1 MTLKEIWN
9 NRSWRFTFWLTSA
22 LLAYRTCPET
32 GAAPALSA
40 ATGAL
45 YLLMWV
51 LLIHLDARVGERFSP
66 LMGFQLVMMAL
77 AAVTRLAGTGGVLTT
92 IALFWLVPVGM
103 PLQGLVRLV
112 NDGASRSDGGMAVAS
127 LLVLAVLLALRL
139 AMGAAFCRNRK

>member
-32 GAAPALSA
+32 GMSLRLSA

-45 YLLMWV
+45 YLLMWL
-51 LLIHLDARVGERFSP
+51 LLIHLDAKAGERFSP
-66 LMGFQLVMMAL
+66 LVGFQLAMMAL
-77 AAVTRLAGTGGVLTT
+77 AAVTYLAGTGGRLTT

-103 PLQGLVRLV
+103 PLQGLTRLV
-112 NDGASRSDGGMAVAS
+112 NDGLSRSDGGMALMSMA
-127 LLVLAVLLALRL
+127 VLAALLALRML
-139 AMGAAFCRNRK
+139 LWAVYRRKK

>member
-9 NRSWRFTFWLTSA
+9 DRGWRFIFWLTSA

-32 GAAPALSA
+32 GASLTLSV
-40 ATGAL
+40 ATGTL
-45 YLLMWV
+45 YLVMWV
-51 LLIHLDARVGERFSP
+51 LLIHLDARAGERFSP

-77 AAVTRLAGTGGVLTT
+77 MAVTRLAGTGGALTT

-103 PLQGLVRLV
+103 PLQALVRLV
-112 NDGASRSDGGMAVAS
+112 DDQASRSDGGMAVAS

-139 AMGAAFCRNRK
+139 AMGAVFCRNRK

>member
-32 GAAPALSA
+32 GMSLRLSA

-45 YLLMWV
+45 YLLMWL
-51 LLIHLDARVGERFSP
+51 LLIHLDAKAGERFSP
-66 LMGFQLVMMAL
+66 LVGFQLAMMAL
-77 AAVTRLAGTGGVLTT
+77 AAVTYLAGTGGRLTT

-112 NDGASRSDGGMAVAS
+112 NDGASRSDGGMAMAS

-139 AMGAAFCRNRK
+139 AMGAAFRRNRK

>member
-9 NRSWRFTFWLTSA
+9 NRSWRFTFWLTSS

-92 IALFWLVPVGM
+92 IAVFWLVPVGM
-103 PLQGLVRLV
+103 PLQGLVRLFSY
-112 NDGASRSDGGMAVAS
+112 DASRSDGAMAAVAM
-127 LLVLAVLLALRL
+127 VFLAVLLGLRFL
-139 AMGAAFCRNRK
+139 WARKKR